1 MIIFII
7 SLALLGAYY
16 FLIHY
21 YHQSWKQ
28 VPSFGNNAIHNF
40 VAAEKISVIVPAR
53 NEEAVIEQCI
63 LSLLQQSYPKELLEI
78 IIVDDYSTDGTADIV
93 QRYHNQGIQL
103 LSLQKRNISAQPI
116 IAFKKKAIETAI
128 QAATGTLIVTTDAD
142 CTFHKSWIKTIAAF
156 HQYSKAIFIV
166 SPVKIK
172 PANTLLSIFQ
182 SIDFAILQ
190 GITAASV
197 HKKFHSMCNGANLAY
212 EKIIFNEVNGFE
224 NIDHIASGDDMLLM
238 HKVYSK
244 HPNGI
249 AYLNAPE
256 SIVETLPAPNWKAFI
271 NQRIRWAS
279 KTGQYKDKRMVF
291 VLALVYIL
299 NLCIFIL
306 LAGSVVQPGWL
317 LFFGVA
323 VFYKTLIEWN
333 FVKEVLKYFN
343 LQHLMQWFP
352 LFQPLHIAYTVIAG
366 FLGSFGSYDWKG
378 RKVK

>member
-1 MIIFII
+1 MILFII
-7 SLALLGAYY
+7 SFVLLGAYY

-21 YHQSWKQ
+21 YHKGWKQ
-28 VPSFGNNAIHNF
+28 VPCFDSDAINDL

-63 LSLLQQSYPKELLEI
+63 LSLLQQSYPKALLEI
-78 IIVDDYSTDGTADIV
+78 IIADDHSTDGTAAIV
-93 QRYHNQGIQL
+93 QRYRNQGIQL
-103 LSLQKRNISAQPI
+103 LSLQEKNTPGKPVT
-116 IAFKKKAIETAI
+116 AFKKKAIETAI

-142 CTFHKSWIKTIAAF
+142 CTFHKNWISTIAAF
-156 HQYSKAIFIV
+156 HRHSKAVFIV

-172 PANTLLSIFQ
+172 PGHAPLSVFQ

-212 EKIIFNEVNGFE
+212 EKAAFNEVNGFE
-224 NIDHIASGDDMLLM
+224 NIDHVASGDDMLLM
-238 HKVYSK
+238 QKINSR
-244 HPNGI
+244 HPGRI

-256 SIVETLPAPNWKAFI
+256 AIVETLPAPNWRAFI
-271 NQRIRWAS
+271 TQRIRWAS
-279 KTGQYKDKRMVF
+279 KTGQYKDKRIVF

-299 NLCIFIL
+299 NLCLFVL
-306 LAGSVVQPGWL
+306 LAGSIAFPGWL

-323 VFYKTLIEWN
+323 VFYKTLIEWH
-333 FVKEVLKYFN
+333 FVKDVLTCFN
-343 LQHLMQWFP
+343 LGQFMRWFP

-366 FLGSFGSYDWKG
+366 FLGSFGSYEWKG